1 MISLVFIFY
10 LFKFGI
16 DYGVLFSA
24 FISFFFFLKVFF
36 NEDGYKDGYKIV
48 GYGKLVG
55 KVEYNHDASSILNSY
70 PVLDLST
77 ALYNPFFLRLYF
89 YVHAPQKS
97 GCSNIFPQLMIHNH
111 ENLPF

>member
-36 NEDGYKDGYKIV
+36 NEDGNKM

-55 KVEYNHDASSILNSY
+55 KVEFSHDASSILNSY
-70 PVLDLST
+70 PVLDPVDFT
-77 ALYNPFFLRLYF
+77 
-89 YVHAPQKS
+89 
-97 GCSNIFPQLMIHNH
+97 M
-111 ENLPF
+111 

>member
-1 MISLVFIFY
+1 MISLVFIFD

-16 DYGVLFSA
+16 GYGVLLSS
-24 FISFFFFLKVFF
+24 FIYFFFFLKVFF
-36 NEDGYKDGYKIV
+36 NEDGYKIGYRELIW
-48 GYGKLVG
+48 